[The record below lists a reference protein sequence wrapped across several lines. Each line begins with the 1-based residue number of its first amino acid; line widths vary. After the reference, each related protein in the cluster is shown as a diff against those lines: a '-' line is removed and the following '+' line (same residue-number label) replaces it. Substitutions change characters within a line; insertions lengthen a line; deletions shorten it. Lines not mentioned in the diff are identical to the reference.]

1 MINIVNKADCC
12 GCEACYNACPNESI
26 RMKSDEEGFL
36 YPQVNQDTCV
46 NCGLCEKVCPIS
58 NCETKKNENQVA
70 YLLQYKDDEVC
81 KESTS
86 GGAFTGIASY
96 VIEKGGIVFG
106 VEMTEEYKVR
116 HTSVETIEELKR
128 FRNSK
133 YVQSRVG
140 YAFQQVRN
148 ELKRGRM
155 VCFSGTPCQ
164 IEGLRHFLGK
174 DYQNLI
180 LVDVVCRAVP
190 SPGVWEKYIQYE
202 VEQKGKLSSIRFR
215 DKSLGYQYST
225 MELRAENGKKYR
237 GGIESQPWLRM
248 FFSGMI
254 IRPSCTDC
262 RFRSRY
268 RNSDFTIWD
277 CFPSYKYD
285 KSFDERKGTTRVL
298 IHSEK
303 GKKLCNRYRNVD
315 NINDYCNMDLTNERI
330 CVFSGY
336 DAVVH
341 LLSDTQY
348 IKPAMWDKLY
358 KSSLFETL
366 RFPNTFFEDAAITY
380 KLLYT
385 SKKIAYTEKQLY
397 AYSVR
402 GGSMITTPW
411 SKKKSDS
418 YVEITNEAISYF
430 DERKEYK
437 LAQAAIYWQIQF
449 GIEAFERMLMNPK
462 ATQDDYNEVMTCV
475 RAGYKRLKLSSLG
488 FGLKKYLKKKLEF
501 FLFTTN
507 PRLLCKLKKKE
518 LR

>member
-1 MINIVNKADCC
+1 MINIVNKVDCC

-58 NCETKKNENQVA
+58 SCETKKNENQVA

-81 KESTS
+81 QESTS

-96 VIEKGGIVFG
+96 VIERGGIVFG

-140 YAFQQVRN
+140 YAFQQVKN
-148 ELKRGRM
+148 ELKKVRM

-303 GKKLCNRYRNVD
+303 GKKLFANIKNCFKYCEVSSDDVVQNVTE
-315 NINDYCNMDLTNERI
+315 MVESPTFHSKRVEFFSEFRI
-330 CVFSGY
+330 LEMP
-336 DAVVH
+336 
-341 LLSDTQY
+341 LLIQKY
-348 IKPAMWDKLY
+348 
-358 KSSLFETL
+358 
-366 RFPNTFFEDAAITY
+366 FPIT
-380 KLLYT
+380 
-385 SKKIAYTEKQLY
+385 
-397 AYSVR
+397 
-402 GGSMITTPW
+402 
-411 SKKKSDS
+411 
-418 YVEITNEAISYF
+418 
-430 DERKEYK
+430 
-437 LAQAAIYWQIQF
+437 
-449 GIEAFERMLMNPK
+449 
-462 ATQDDYNEVMTCV
+462 
-475 RAGYKRLKLSSLG
+475 LKLE
-488 FGLKKYLKKKLEF
+488 LKKYV
-501 FLFTTN
+501 
-507 PRLLCKLKKKE
+507 RLGLNLVGLDRIIKRYIRK
-518 LR
+518 

>member
-1 MINIVNKADCC
+1 MMTFKELKKLVKLPLYKEQRVPTVKAL
-12 GCEACYNACPNESI
+12 EESGV
-26 RMKSDEEGFL
+26 S
-36 YPQVNQDTCV
+36 VV
-46 NCGLCEKVCPIS
+46 AEKILENHGSIS
-58 NCETKKNENQVA
+58 VYQN
-70 YLLQYKDDEVC
+70 
-81 KESTS
+81 
-86 GGAFTGIASY
+86 GY
-96 VIEKGGIVFG
+96 VIYRAHKRVTVFSLRNC
-106 VEMTEEYKVR
+106 VHYKYDALEGAG
-116 HTSVETIEELKR
+116 HHIEEEEFEE

-303 GKKLCNRYRNVD
+303 GKKLFANIKNCFKYCEVSSDDVIQNVTE
-315 NINDYCNMDLTNERI
+315 MVESPTFHSKRAEFFSEFRI
-330 CVFSGY
+330 LEMPQLIQKY
-336 DAVVH
+336 
-341 LLSDTQY
+341 
-348 IKPAMWDKLY
+348 
-358 KSSLFETL
+358 
-366 RFPNTFFEDAAITY
+366 FPIT
-380 KLLYT
+380 
-385 SKKIAYTEKQLY
+385 
-397 AYSVR
+397 
-402 GGSMITTPW
+402 
-411 SKKKSDS
+411 
-418 YVEITNEAISYF
+418 
-430 DERKEYK
+430 
-437 LAQAAIYWQIQF
+437 
-449 GIEAFERMLMNPK
+449 
-462 ATQDDYNEVMTCV
+462 
-475 RAGYKRLKLSSLG
+475 LKLE
-488 FGLKKYLKKKLEF
+488 LKKYV
-501 FLFTTN
+501 
-507 PRLLCKLKKKE
+507 RLGLNLVDLDRIIK
-518 LR
+518 RYIRN